1 MHENTAMESPTVNAD
16 SAPRKQHSRQ
26 AIFDAAKR
34 LFAEKGFA
42 GTSIREITSEA
53 GCNLAAVNYYFRGKD
68 KLYLEVL
75 TQTLV
80 EFREELISS
89 IAAEAER
96 PDRHT
101 TLESLLRAFAQAFLM
116 PFVTGQQQLLKLL
129 IHEMTNRRLPQ
140 GMLFKEV
147 IEPVEATLIKVLKR
161 LCPEIDNACARR
173 CINSVVAQLIH
184 VVHSQRLFSDQLERR
199 QGDFDLPGT
208 VAHIVCFSAAGIRA
222 CCKEKL

>member
-1 MHENTAMESPTVNAD
+1 MESPRVNAE
-16 SAPRKQHSRQ
+16 SGPGKQHSRQ

-53 GCNLAAVNYYFRGKD
+53 GCNLAAVNYYFHGKD

-89 IAAEAER
+89 ISEVKR
-96 PDRHT
+96 RDCPP
-101 TLESLLRAFAQAFLM
+101 TLESLLRSFAQAFLK
-116 PFVTGQQQLLKLL
+116 PFVMGQQQLLKLL
-129 IHEMTNRRLPQ
+129 IHEMTNRRLPE
-140 GMLFKEV
+140 GLLFKEV
-147 IEPVEATLIKVLKR
+147 IEPVETTLIKVLKQ

-173 CINSVVAQLIH
+173 CISSVVAQLIH
-184 VVHSQRLFSDQLERR
+184 AVHSQRLFSDRLERR

-222 CCKEKL
+222 RCKEKL